1 MAALVRSSSD
11 LLAPPPPESRH
22 SAYFLISPEVVK
34 VTECRGMLIRGLRG
48 GRGRAGWMDHL
59 AARVNLHTGGGL
71 CLLTRVHMAR
81 CLMETMWVELS
92 DDDRI
97 SLLINPHPVPIV
109 VKMHH
114 AL

>member
-1 MAALVRSSSD
+1 MQ
-11 LLAPPPPESRH
+11 RH
-22 SAYFLISPEVVK
+22 VV
-34 VTECRGMLIRGLRG
+34 RGLRG

-59 AARVNLHTGGGL
+59 AARVNLHTGGVL

-97 SLLINPHPVPIV
+97 SLLINPRTPAPIVPIV